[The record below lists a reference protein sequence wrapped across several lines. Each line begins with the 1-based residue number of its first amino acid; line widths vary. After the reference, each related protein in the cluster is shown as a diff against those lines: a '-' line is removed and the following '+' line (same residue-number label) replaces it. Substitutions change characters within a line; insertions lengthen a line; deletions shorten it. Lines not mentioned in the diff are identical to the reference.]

1 MPGAKNGHGIPP
13 SKEKNERT
21 KATNKILIFNP
32 VRRNIW
38 WLKFSVFG
46 GINQVLRHIWGN
58 PCIRVLVLT
67 Y

>member
-46 GINQVLRHIWGN
+46 GINQVLR
-58 PCIRVLVLT
+58 
-67 Y
+67 